1 MSDFRR
7 DLNDL
12 INRHNL
18 EANSGTPDFILTEF
32 LLNSLKAFDSAVQ
45 EREKWYHGPDLF
57 SEATD
62 EFKQ

>member
-1 MSDFRR
+1 MPDFRR

-32 LLNSLKAFDSAVQ
+32 LLNSLKAFDSAVS
-45 EREKWYHGPDLF
+45 EREKWYHGPDSF
-57 SEATD
+57 SEAED
-62 EFKQ
+62 ESV